1 MGNITKE
8 LLKSLNSS
16 VGDNLAIY
24 DVENRK
30 IFFFLHK
37 ENDNFEL
44 QLIRSKRE
52 KPVRVR
58 STDIVFR
65 IERDGSI
72 DKNNFDGLVTY

>member
-16 VGDNLAIY
+16 VGDNLAVY

-52 KPVRVR
+52 NPVRVR